1 MMDILNLIII
11 TLDSDYEDNNVKRFA
26 QEMRDYIFSK
36 IHNEVSLVFQRT
48 RHDENAQIETLYLLL
63 IIKRLR
69 SKYRLSEFEI
79 KRYMGATTK
88 DESFTFPKLNAIAI
102 EILLYYFGNEQR
114 FCELKNELMNSVI
127 KKYKDVSEK
136 TRKISTELVIL
147 TLDLMTC
154 PYIKKEVKN
163 KIGELMGIKKD
174 DVHAM
179 MRYLKKHKTMFMRWE
194 GIDITKELNAKVS
207 QEVYA

>member
-1 MMDILNLIII
+1 MGN
-11 TLDSDYEDNNVKRFA
+11 TN
-26 QEMRDYIFSK
+26 
-36 IHNEVSLVFQRT
+36 
-48 RHDENAQIETLYLLL
+48 DE
-63 IIKRLR
+63 
-69 SKYRLSEFEI
+69 
-79 KRYMGATTK
+79 G
-88 DESFTFPKLNAIAI
+88 FTFPKLNAIAI

-114 FCELKNELMNSVI
+114 FCELKNELMHSVI
-127 KKYKDVSEK
+127 KKYNDVSEK

-154 PYIKKEVKN
+154 PYIKMEVKK